1 MLTLGVKKNIEKAF
15 IFGMCV
21 CMCMCL
27 GKHRAAEKK
36 VGKPRAAEEF
46 CLQQA

>member
-15 IFGMCV
+15 IFG
-21 CMCMCL
+21 MCMCL